1 MLKNFEL
8 LFKNFIVFWKRNILI
23 VTILGVLL
31 TIMSALIIGVA
42 VSNENVNRFIN
53 TQKERASL
61 SSIPNFNSFQD
72 TDGFFNR
79 SQDNIN
85 SFSRLAFPSLFDNFK
100 KRDTDG
106 KQYTTFERNPGDAAQ
121 YPDRLPLTK
130 ATFELWRIDKNNP
143 QPNNIIQKYND
154 SHTKK
159 IILNSNIP
167 AYALAVQQP
176 ANSGNN
182 FNLDLFS
189 GNSSNEYQNNL
200 VSLQLPGSSEPTKCI
215 LFYDYFNFTFATQ
228 KSRPNGNIKTSGS
241 WDDFM
246 LSQGKRVNLISK
258 PGNLVNLTM
267 ALNRPAFYSNLSEAE
282 KVGFKRYGNQQQVYR
297 NFVFDNI
304 IGPLFQLPISPTQ
317 ALRQQQVAQ
326 YVFAMREIYYDM
338 TFGSIMRTE
347 NFEYYFTI
355 FNPGNLE
362 ELWVQA
368 LAPNA
373 SQAPQANQGTN
384 ITNRNIGYKPN
395 STTDRYVVNDNQVLV
410 SNHIDQSFYR
420 DKNNIQLWFTQTG
433 PEDTPLAYQ
442 VVGKTTT
449 RLFDNTRRNSGIW
462 VSWSTYNRLLN
473 FVQNSPFANQTL
485 NISGRAFLDNQLNI
499 SYTSEFSKQW
509 TNRMT
514 QQARVYYQDDSSLSP
529 YYTGASA
536 GDISQRQ
543 FILDSL
549 IFAITYLIIVSTVVM
564 IVIVTN
570 RIIRQNTK
578 TLGILK
584 ANGIHSWTMIS
595 SFASFFI
602 MTFFVSLF
610 IGVGIGYAF
619 AYLLNYIE
627 TIQTNYIDYNLHFSA
642 IATFGSS
649 LILPAV
655 GIPIIIFIVAMRLKT
670 KPLFLISPAK
680 KPASR
685 NAIAI
690 TAFIAHI
697 SRRLPF
703 QQKIT
708 LKLIQHNQ
716 LKILLSMFITLIGV
730 ASLYAVISFSS
741 IFSIFGYRRSANQF
755 EYFNQAQTVFG
766 FNRQVLNRK
775 TNEVINN
782 YAQPEMHS
790 LNQSNL
796 VDISV
801 FQKEAGKY
809 KQIKVNFDAQGRPA
823 IPLPTIDYL
832 RQNGFFNTWVKAK
845 DVSNIA
851 TYCETNKPYCEA
863 EFAKVNLNY
872 DNYSQYVQNNYALIS
887 NLVKRDGDITFGFQV
902 YSKPTDN
909 RMLLVSTG
917 ARQVNTTKNFLNF
930 LREANTNT
938 KNNYGLKPK
947 ISLGRMLGNYDF
959 TNNSDA
965 QIRYQTSDSNS
976 AVNTLMT
983 TKDPKVEES
992 FLTPKQL
999 RQYNDIKQAV
1009 SQYNLLVP
1017 AEQNLADHY
1026 TLNLIPYFAYYTPKG
1041 FLRSSLNSI
1050 YVERDNGLVGY
1061 TSGQPPDVRQ
1071 GAINVFAPIG
1081 TTANLLK
1088 NNYAPYYALNKY
1100 DINAKLRL
1108 DTDPTT
1114 YPAIQNLNN
1123 FNLLTSNYSENYY
1136 NRYFGFFEDHGVYN
1150 QTRYNSISSAF
1161 GENYRITPLIA
1172 ITGVDDFKNRLDRAL
1187 SAILLIFIAT
1197 EIVGS
1202 LAVVAVVGQICA
1214 TNDIILKDNANII
1227 NLFRS
1232 LGYNGWW
1239 IFRRMWIIYFPV
1251 ILISCAV
1258 GLPVGFIVSNRITG
1272 LFSQVLTVYIASA
1285 VSYIAIGV
1293 SILAVLLIFAI
1304 SFVAIWRRFKRIH
1317 PLYKFVSDLDS

>member
-61 SSIPNFNSFQD
+61 SSMPNFSSFQN

-79 SQDNIN
+79 SQGNIN

-106 KQYTTFERNPGDAAQ
+106 QQYTTFERKPGDATQ
-121 YPDRLPLTK
+121 SPDRLPLTN
-130 ATFELWRIDKNNP
+130 ATFELWRIDKNS
-143 QPNNIIQKYND
+143 NIIPTYNA

-159 IILNSNIP
+159 IILNPSVP

-176 ANSGNN
+176 ANSGDN

-189 GNSSNEYQNNL
+189 GNPNNKYQNNL
-200 VSLQLPGSSEPTKCI
+200 VSLQLPGSSKPTKCI
-215 LFYDYFNFTFATQ
+215 LFYDYFNFTFASPNEQ
-228 KSRPNGNIKTSGS
+228 SRPDGNIRTNGS
-241 WDDFM
+241 WGNFK
-246 LSQGKRVNLISK
+246 LSPDKRI
-258 PGNLVNLTM
+258 NLVSSPGKLINLTM
-267 ALNRPAFYSNLSEAE
+267 ALNRPAFYSDLSEAT
-282 KVGFKRYGNQQQVYR
+282 KPDLAMYKNQKEVYT
-297 NFVFDNI
+297 NFVFNKI
-304 IGPLFQLPISPTQ
+304 ITPLFSPDPG
-317 ALRQQQVAQ
+317 LEQQQVAQ

-355 FNPGNLE
+355 FNPSNLQ

-368 LAPNA
+368 LAPKTTT
-373 SQAPQANQGTN
+373 QEQKANQGTN

-395 STTDRYVVNDNQVLV
+395 STTDRYAVNDNQVLV

-433 PEDTPLAYQ
+433 PGGTPLAYRI
-442 VVGKTTT
+442 VGKTTT

-462 VSWSTYNRLLN
+462 VSWSTYNRLLKY
-473 FVQNSPFANQTL
+473 VQNSPFANQTL
-485 NISGRAFLDNQLNI
+485 NISGRAFLNNQLNI
-499 SYTSEFSKQW
+499 NYTSEFSKQW

-610 IGVGIGYAF
+610 IGAGIGYAF

-766 FNRQVLNRK
+766 FNRDGLNLKR
-775 TNEVINN
+775 NEVINN

-801 FQKEAGKY
+801 FQKEVDKY
-809 KQIKVNFDAQGRPA
+809 KQIKVNFDAQGTPD

-845 DVSNIA
+845 DVSKIT
-851 TYCETNKPYCEA
+851 TYCDAHSQKCTK
-863 EFAKVNLNY
+863 EFKKYNLNY
-872 DNYSQYVQNNYALIS
+872 ADYSQYVNNNYALIN
-887 NLVKRDGDITFGFQV
+887 NLVERDGDITFGFQV

-909 RMLLVSTG
+909 RMLLVSSG
-917 ARQVNTTKNFLNF
+917 ARQVTTTKNFLNF
-930 LREANTNT
+930 LREDSSDTR
-938 KNNYGLKPK
+938 NNYGLKPK

-976 AVNTLMT
+976 SVNKLMT
-983 TKDPKVEES
+983 TKDLKVEES
-992 FLTPKQL
+992 FLNPKQL
-999 RQYNDIKQAV
+999 RQYNDIQKAV
-1009 SQYNLLVP
+1009 SLYNLLPP
-1017 AEQNLADHY
+1017 AEPTNLADHY

-1050 YVERDNGLVGY
+1050 YVERDNGLVSY
-1061 TSGQPPDVRQ
+1061 KSGQPPDVRG

-1108 DTDPTT
+1108 DTDPAA
-1114 YPAIQNLNN
+1114 YPTIQNLNN

-1136 NRYFGFFEDHGVYN
+1136 NRYFGFFEEYGVYN
-1150 QTRYNSISSAF
+1150 QTRYSSISDAL
-1161 GENYRITPLIA
+1161 GGNYRINPLIA
-1172 ITGVDDFKNRLDRAL
+1172 ITGVENFKSRLDSAL

-1304 SFVAIWRRFKRIH
+1304 SFVAIWTRFKRIH